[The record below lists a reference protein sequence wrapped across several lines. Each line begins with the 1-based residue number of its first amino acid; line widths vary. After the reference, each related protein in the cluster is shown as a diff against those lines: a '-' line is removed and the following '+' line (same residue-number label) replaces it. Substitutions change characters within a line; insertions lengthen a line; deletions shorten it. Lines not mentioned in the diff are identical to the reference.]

1 MDVEVRA
8 DGLDGADELRSL
20 NEWLG
25 DVQEFR
31 GRIRLAERPP
41 EPGTLGP
48 VLDTLVVA
56 LGPAGAATAFTTAT
70 IAWLRTRRGEVRI
83 KVTLADRRS
92 LELTAK
98 NVSDLNSAAL
108 QQQVDHIVAML
119 EQGQAPADDR

>member
-1 MDVEVRA
+1 MSA
-8 DGLDGADELRSL
+8 DGLDGADKLRSL

-25 DVQEFR
+25 DVQQFR

-48 VLDTLVVA
+48 VLDALVVT
-56 LGPAGAATAFTTAT
+56 LGPAGAATAFATAT
-70 IAWLRTRRGEVRI
+70 IAWLRTRRGELRI

-98 NVSDLNSAAL
+98 NVSDLDSAAL
-108 QQQVDHIVAML
+108 QQQVDHIVTML
-119 EQGQAPADDR
+119 EQGQASGDDR